1 MHRVPCAALVVHS
14 TQQGP
19 WRGSGG
25 TSTGGFGREDRL
37 QQQQLTAK
45 VRSQDSSLR
54 SLRADVT
61 TLRRRLRTQ
70 AETLAKQKEETV
82 VVRQAAEQVW

>member
-1 MHRVPCAALVVHS
+1 MHPCAVCRPVVHS

-25 TSTGGFGREDRL
+25 AASTGGFGREDRI

-82 VVRQAAEQVW
+82 VVRQAAEQV